1 MFSEGQLIFAVL
13 FAITFILVVIF
24 SYRKDRNLH
33 RKTYRGVKWVL
44 LTFLA
49 FVIILFIIKYTLKN

>member
-33 RKTYRGVKWVL
+33 RKNFRGVKWVL

>member
-1 MFSEGQLIFAVL
+1 MFSEGQLIFAIL
-13 FAITFILVVIF
+13 FAITFILVVII

-33 RKTYRGVKWVL
+33 RKNFRGVKWVL
-44 LTFLA
+44 LTFLI

>member
-13 FAITFILVVIF
+13 FAITFILAVIF

-33 RKTYRGVKWVL
+33 RKNYRGVKWVL